1 MNLNLMTESRP
12 ALDSLLGKSLAVFQ
26 ARPLRDRRS
35 IWPWCVTATVVL
47 GLVFIVV
54 PSAYRSGIV
63 LLTAIGG
70 LWALAFYLHGRHAAD
85 ARLVKE
91 LLSEFNE
98 RYDRLGSDLQFALST
113 RGDFEKETELRF
125 VRYFNLCAEEW
136 LFWRAGYIY
145 DPVWK
150 AWENGMKQY
159 SRDPRVV
166 ELWKREEKTDSYYG
180 FQFPHG
186 NIQAI

>member
-1 MNLNLMTESRP
+1 MNLMTESRP
-12 ALDSLLGKSLAVFQ
+12 TLDSLLGKSVATFQ

-35 IWPWCVTATVVL
+35 VWRWCAAATIIL
-47 GLVFIVV
+47 GLVYLVT
-54 PSAYRSGIV
+54 PSGYRSGIV
-63 LLTAIGG
+63 LVTAIGG
-70 LWALAFYLHGRHAAD
+70 LWALAFYLHGQHAAD

-91 LLSEFNE
+91 LLTEFND
-98 RYDRLGSDLQFALST
+98 RYDKLGTDLQFAVST
-113 RGDFEKETELRF
+113 RGDFEKETELKF

-159 SRDPRVV
+159 GRDRRVV
-166 ELWKREEKTDSYYG
+166 DLWKNEEKTDSYYG
-180 FQFPHG
+180 FQFPSEM
-186 NIQAI
+186 